1 MWVQCEYGQDFHEMH
16 ARLRSSKSL
25 LTLYLI
31 INKTYFPSLA
41 DEIAEPQPD
50 MNIKVAAFTVSEKS
64 SNTCN
69 ISFSRVHLP
78 EICRCLQWQY
88 IVSLKETIQRN
99 QSYHLSYIISFH
111 VSSNYKW
118 AVLWKVI
125 VAEEINRGHLS
136 RLGMSVT
143 TQGGSG
149 RQYVT
154 GSRRNISKY
163 SFVLLNV
170 YRFREH

>member
-1 MWVQCEYGQDFHEMH
+1 MH

-78 EICRCLQWQY
+78 EICRCLQ
-88 IVSLKETIQRN
+88 
-99 QSYHLSYIISFH
+99 
-111 VSSNYKW
+111 
-118 AVLWKVI
+118 
-125 VAEEINRGHLS
+125 
-136 RLGMSVT
+136 
-143 TQGGSG
+143 
-149 RQYVT
+149 
-154 GSRRNISKY
+154 
-163 SFVLLNV
+163 
-170 YRFREH
+170 